1 MPMPKTKHMS
11 ISAEDLRDML
21 EGNQPT
27 IYTTDGTPVT
37 VIPGATLNHN
47 EIKRI
52 VHSIELAR
60 SNAFNR
66 KMKAEAEAEATSTE
80 GFV

>member
-1 MPMPKTKHMS
+1 MPKTKHMS

-21 EGNQPT
+21 EGKQPT

-37 VIPGATLNHN
+37 VIPGATLSHI
-47 EIKRI
+47 EIIRI
-52 VHSIELAR
+52 IHYIELAR

-66 KMKAEAEAEATSTE
+66 QLKADAQADAQAQSE